1 MDDNYDA
8 NSWEQ
13 LSDGVEEEIYTG
25 PRDQVSELIIKFPS
39 FYIHKLST

>member
-1 MDDNYDA
+1 MDDNSDA

-13 LSDGVEEEIYTG
+13 LSDGVEEEMNTG